1 MIGGIFQPCVMT
13 DGHPGILL
21 LDQGTVFKTRR
32 NTCGNLDNGGRPRR
46 QYWSLPVLARWVY
59 WKIYSQLWQFRWE
72 NVDCSLNCGVIT
84 IFSDK
89 FRMHLLG
96 TGPLRK
102 VFKDYWCRPQQRSS
116 PVASAA
122 MAQKGDGWPS
132 WIWINN
138 GSTLDVKDLKWKKTY
153 IYILSDFGQVGKY
166 SAIRFICVV

>member
-1 MIGGIFQPCVMT
+1 
-13 DGHPGILL
+13 
-21 LDQGTVFKTRR
+21 
-32 NTCGNLDNGGRPRR
+32 
-46 QYWSLPVLARWVY
+46 
-59 WKIYSQLWQFRWE
+59 
-72 NVDCSLNCGVIT
+72 
-84 IFSDK
+84 
-89 FRMHLLG
+89 MHLLG

-153 IYILSDFGQVGKY
+153 IYIYIYILSDFGQVGKY

>member
-1 MIGGIFQPCVMT
+1 
-13 DGHPGILL
+13 
-21 LDQGTVFKTRR
+21 
-32 NTCGNLDNGGRPRR
+32 
-46 QYWSLPVLARWVY
+46 
-59 WKIYSQLWQFRWE
+59 
-72 NVDCSLNCGVIT
+72 
-84 IFSDK
+84 
-89 FRMHLLG
+89 MHLLG